1 MILEPRYGTILHFL
15 YLAGPDPKMF
25 TALAISML
33 LFGAIS
39 AQKSIKPLFPPE
51 SMKSYHSGGG
61 HGGPDY
67 IDSGIYG
74 TGLVPGK
81 VSFGG
86 LGDLGGT
93 GGILGGP
100 ETIPDTQPISTLYP
114 DDPYHSKGC
123 PFQTPCSYNN
133 N

>member
-1 MILEPRYGTILHFL
+1 
-15 YLAGPDPKMF
+15 MF
-25 TALAISML
+25 TALAISLL
-33 LFGAIS
+33 LFGATS

-51 SMKSYHSGGG
+51 SIKSYHAGTGS
-61 HGGPDY
+61 DY

-86 LGDLGGT
+86 LGDLGGS

-100 ETIPDTQPISTLYP
+100 DSMTNSRPIDHVYRDDSYRPKGLY
-114 DDPYHSKGC
+114 YIN
-123 PFQTPCSYNN
+123 CSLFVGSYTFLSAEKPVSALKY
-133 N
+133 